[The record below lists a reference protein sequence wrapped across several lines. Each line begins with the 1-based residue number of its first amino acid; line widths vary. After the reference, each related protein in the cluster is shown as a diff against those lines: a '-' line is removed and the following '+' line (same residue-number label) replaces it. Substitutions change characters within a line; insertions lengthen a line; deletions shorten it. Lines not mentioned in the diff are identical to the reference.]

1 MARGEEVLKA
11 AAEELRSAGGEVT
24 IFVGDVSKVILS
36 CAHAQV
42 QRAVLFASVYE
53 VIFCVCF
60 VFRLLSKKGGVAF
73 VGVARASVRSS

>member
-11 AAEELRSAGGEVT
+11 AAEEIRSAGGEVT

-42 QRAVLFASVYE
+42 Q
-53 VIFCVCF
+53 
-60 VFRLLSKKGGVAF
+60 GGLYY
-73 VGVARASVRSS
+73 